1 MAGGAKETPRQRMI
15 GMMYLVLTA
24 LLALQVS
31 NSLLD
36 KFQFIDETL
45 QNAVAVTR
53 KSNKMLAEGVK
64 SMIEKNGNKP
74 ADVAV
79 YNKALEAI
87 KTTDGMMN
95 YFSAYRQEV
104 IDKSGGLQED
114 GRYTGAKDQGIV
126 EELLIGPE
134 GSKSGKGYELEKKL
148 NAYVADMQKIADNS
162 IPDGVK
168 EGKPKIEK
176 IAKAA
181 SEYAVFKNNE
191 EQKTKDFVY
200 LSYQGTPMVA
210 SLAITSQMQS
220 EAVKAET
227 AIIEALAK
235 LVGINEIKF
244 DKIFARV
251 TAESKVVAAGTKY
264 KASMF
269 IAATSSSITPR
280 MTCSAG
286 GVKMNA
292 DGIGEIEF
300 TAQGGAYD
308 KEGKAEKS
316 WKGSITIKTP
326 TGRDTTFTV
335 DEKYTVV
342 KPVIDI
348 QAANVASL
356 YLRCGNELN
365 VQVPALGQQY
375 SPRFTCSD
383 TEVIPGGT
391 KGMVTL
397 VPKAAKVTLTVYS
410 GSDLIGSR
418 DLKVSLV
425 PKPEI
430 KFKAG
435 GKELDSKRGGPM
447 PRSVQCVAEADESFK
462 KFLPKDAR
470 YRVTEAEVMI
480 GRGKKAVFGPTVMS
494 GPEINLNS
502 AAAQAQAGDR
512 LIIDVKKVE
521 RMNFK
526 NERENVSM
534 GQIIF
539 VYPIN

>member
-31 NSLLD
+31 NVLLD

-45 QNAVAVTR
+45 QNAVAISR
-53 KSNKMLAEGVK
+53 KSNKQLLEGIK
-64 SMIEKNGNKP
+64 SMVEKNGNKP

-79 YNKALEAI
+79 FKKGEEVLKVTDDMMGYFNTYRDNLIKA
-87 KTTDGMMN
+87 
-95 YFSAYRQEV
+95 
-104 IDKSGGLQED
+104 SGGVEED
-114 GRYTGAKDQGIV
+114 GRYKGAKDQGIV
-126 EELLIGPE
+126 EEMLIGPE

-148 NAYVADMQKIADNS
+148 NDFVAQMQKVADS
-162 IPDGVK
+162 VIPDSASG
-168 EGKPKIEK
+168 GKPKIEK

-181 SEYAVFKNNE
+181 SEYPIFKNNDD
-191 EQKTKDFVY
+191 QKTKDFVY

-210 SLAITSQMQS
+210 ALAITSQMQS
-220 EAVKAET
+220 EALKAET

-235 LVGINEIKF
+235 LVGINDIKF

-269 IAATSSSITPR
+269 IAATSSTITPR
-280 MTCSAG
+280 MTSTAG
-286 GVKMNA
+286 GVKVNA
-292 DGIGEIEF
+292 DGVGEIEF
-300 TAQGGAYD
+300 TAQGGGYD

-326 TGRDTTFTV
+326 SGRDTTFSV
-335 DEKYTVV
+335 EEKYTVV

-365 VQVPALGQQY
+365 VQVPALGQVY
-375 SPRFTCSD
+375 APRFTCSD
-383 TEVIPGGT
+383 TEVIPGSP

-397 VPKAAKVTLTVYS
+397 VPRAAKVTLTVYS
-410 GSDLIGSR
+410 GSDLIGTR
-418 DLKVSLV
+418 ELKVSLV

-435 GKELDSKRGGPM
+435 GKELNSKVGGPM

-470 YRVTEAEVMI
+470 YRVTEVEVMI
-480 GRGKKAVFGPTVMS
+480 GRGKKAIFGPTTMS

-502 AAAQAQAGDR
+502 AAANAQAGDR
-512 LIIDVKKVE
+512 LILDVKKVE

-526 NERENVSM
+526 NEREAVSM
-534 GQIIF
+534 GSMIF
-539 VYPIN
+539 TYPIN